1 MNQAVGFA
9 IAILYPLAVLVLV
22 ARVISRDLPAPT
34 IVAWIAVLVLLPY
47 VGPSLYLM
55 FGEHRLGEIRTR
67 RARQLL
73 EPSNAWMQGLATR
86 HPVDW
91 QQKSETVVGLH
102 KLALAAQ
109 GYPATSGNALV
120 LLSDAVESL
129 RMLIDEIE
137 TARESVHLLFFIWS
151 EGGLIDRLADTLIRA
166 AERGVLCRV
175 LVDQVGSRRFL
186 ASPAAAQLKAAG
198 VRISASLPVSLWRV
212 WARRLD
218 LRNHRKIAII
228 DGRVAFTGS
237 LNAADPGYFK
247 QGLRLG
253 RWIDTMVR
261 LEGPAVEALNFVFL
275 RDWRLD
281 TGEPI
286 IELVQSGSLTEQNAC
301 GQAAVQVIP
310 SGPDM
315 PQHGIHELILS
326 LVHSARRK
334 LTITTPYFVPSEP
347 LLRALSSTAQRGV
360 EVTIIVPARLDSIL
374 AKFASDASY
383 SALSMAGVQ
392 IAFFKRGLLHAKT
405 ITVDSEI
412 SLIGTVN
419 MDMRSFFLNFEV
431 SLLIYDLAFTAQI
444 EALQASYLDN
454 CGFLI
459 PAQWE
464 NRSRL
469 RRGCEHVA
477 RIVGP
482 LL

>member
-1 MNQAVGFA
+1 MNQAIGIA
-9 IAILYPLAVLVLV
+9 AAILYPLAVLVLV

-47 VGPSLYLM
+47 VGPALYLM
-55 FGEHRLGEIRTR
+55 FGEYRLGEIRAR
-67 RARQLL
+67 RTRQLL
-73 EPSNAWMQGLATR
+73 EPSRAWMQGLASR

-91 QQKSETVVGLH
+91 EEKSETAHGLQ
-102 KLALAAQ
+102 KLALAVQ
-109 GYPATSGNALV
+109 GYPATSGNSLV
-120 LLSDAVESL
+120 LLTDALESL
-129 RMLIDEIE
+129 RMLIAEIE
-137 TARESVHLLFFIWS
+137 NAKESVHLLFFIWS
-151 EGGLIDRLADTLIRA
+151 EGGLIDRLADALVSA
-166 AERGVLCRV
+166 AKRGVYCRV

-186 ASPAAAQLKAAG
+186 GSITASRLKAAG
-198 VRISASLPVSLWRV
+198 VHIAASLPVSIWRV

-218 LRNHRKIAII
+218 LRNHRKIAVI
-228 DGRVAFTGS
+228 DGRIGFTGS

-247 QGLRLG
+247 QGLRVG

-261 LEGPAVEALNFVFL
+261 IEGPAVEALNFLFL

-286 IELVQSGSLTEQNAC
+286 QELVTSGSLIEQSARGN
-301 GQAAVQVIP
+301 AAVQVIP

-315 PQHGIHELILS
+315 PQHGIHEIILS
-326 LVHSARRK
+326 LVHAARRK
-334 LTITTPYFVPSEP
+334 VVITTPYFVPSEP

-360 EVTIIVPARLDSIL
+360 DVTIIVPARLDSVL

-383 SALSMAGVQ
+383 ASLSMAGVQ

-431 SLLIYDLAFTAQI
+431 SLLVYDLAFTAEL
-444 EALQASYLDN
+444 EALQASYLQN
-454 CGFLI
+454 CSTLI
-459 PAQWE
+459 PERWE
-464 NRSRL
+464 TRSRL
-469 RRGCEHVA
+469 RRGVEHVA